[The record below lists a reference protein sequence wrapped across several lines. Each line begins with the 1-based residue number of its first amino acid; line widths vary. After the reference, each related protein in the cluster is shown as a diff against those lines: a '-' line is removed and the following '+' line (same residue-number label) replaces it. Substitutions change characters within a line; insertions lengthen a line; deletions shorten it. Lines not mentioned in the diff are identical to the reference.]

1 MMSAFGI
8 GNGRD
13 HSAKRR
19 RTGPISSLIFIL
31 TALLCLAVPSRAAD
45 VSAEP
50 RPDGLSLPECLEL
63 ALTNHP
69 SLRRARGGV
78 RAETAAL
85 ERIRAANRV
94 TVGLTGSLRRDGDYD
109 DRFRDGANSG
119 SAGVTASK
127 LLYDTGRNRLQKEI
141 QRESLLGARENERN
155 ARVSVAANAKRAYY
169 DLVLKILNRD
179 VEREKLNNLEEH
191 LKTARGFYEVGT
203 SAFIDVTK
211 AEADVAGARTSLLKA
226 ESDILVSQEA
236 LRVAMGVD
244 GEGSLA
250 LALSTGLLLPR
261 RAGEME
267 ELLSTALEDR
277 PDYRQAL
284 HTVRARE
291 LGVKSA
297 AREGSP
303 TITGS
308 ASSTFSD
315 REGASSS
322 TGYGV
327 GMSLNVPIVDGGTTA
342 AAVETARAQLDQAAA
357 DRDSLRQQVTYGV
370 RSAALSLNNAVER
383 VRSAEASVR
392 YAEQNLELARGRYE
406 VGVGDA
412 LELSDAV
419 SQLASS
425 RYTHYQALYDA
436 QAARANLDEAMG
448 HFPPELDAVLDIAR
462 GDE

>member
-1 MMSAFGI
+1 MTSTPENKKAESARAPSF
-8 GNGRD
+8 
-13 HSAKRR
+13 
-19 RTGPISSLIFIL
+19 PILILI
-31 TALLCLAVPSRAAD
+31 ALLWLCPPSW
-45 VSAEP
+45 AEGEAG
-50 RPDGLSLPECLEL
+50 GLSLEECLEL

-78 RAETAAL
+78 RAEAAAL

-94 TVGLTGSLRRDGDYD
+94 TVGLTGSLRREGDYEE
-109 DRFRDGANSG
+109 RFRDGSNSG
-119 SAGVTASK
+119 SIGVSASK

-141 QRESLLGARENERN
+141 QRESLLGAKENERN
-155 ARVSVAANAKRAYY
+155 TQVSVAANAKRAYY

-179 VEREKLNNLEEH
+179 VEQEKLNNLEEH
-191 LKTARGFYEVGT
+191 LKTAQGFYEVGN

-211 AEADVAGARTSLLKA
+211 AEANVANARTSLLKA

-244 GEGSLA
+244 REGDFT

-261 RAGEME
+261 TAGGME
-267 ELLSTALEDR
+267 ELLTTALEDR

-297 AREGSP
+297 ARGNSP

-308 ASSTFSD
+308 ASSTYSD
-315 REGASSS
+315 REGAHAS
-322 TGYGV
+322 TNYGLGV
-327 GMSLNVPIVDGGTTA
+327 SLNVPIVDGGETA

-383 VRSAEASVR
+383 VRSAEAGVR
-392 YAEQNLELARGRYE
+392 YAEENLALARGRYE
-406 VGVGDA
+406 VGVGDS

-436 QAARANLDEAMG
+436 QTARANLDEAMG
-448 HFPPELDAVLDIAR
+448 HFPPELEAVLGAGSDIGW
-462 GDE
+462 GDD